1 LLLAALA
8 TMALGILLILSL
20 PIDNMLRIA
29 GVIGWCFTAGR
40 EIVDIST
47 SHKRYSRLR
56 VFADGSVE
64 LCAGDGQR
72 QAAAIGRG
80 CVVLPTVAWLDLSLS
95 GGGRY
100 RAMFRGNTRECKQW
114 RRLQVIWRHLGAAG
128 GSC

>member
-1 LLLAALA
+1 
-8 TMALGILLILSL
+8 
-20 PIDNMLRIA
+20 MLRIA
-29 GVIGWCFTAGR
+29 VALGWCFRAGR
-40 EIVDIST
+40 EIADIST

-64 LCAGDGQR
+64 LCAADGEW

-80 CVVLPTVAWLDLSLS
+80 CVVLPTVAWLNLPLS

-100 RAMFRGNTRECKQW
+100 RALLRGDARESKQW